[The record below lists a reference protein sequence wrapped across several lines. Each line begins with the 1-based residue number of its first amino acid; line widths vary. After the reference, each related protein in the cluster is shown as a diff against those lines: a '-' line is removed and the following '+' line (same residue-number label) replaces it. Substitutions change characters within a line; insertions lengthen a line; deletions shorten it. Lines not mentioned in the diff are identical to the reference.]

1 MAPSFLCFGVL
12 FQCVSVFL
20 LPSSVAAVTFELP
33 ERTFSMVVEE
43 DGSALVEETVTWL
56 LKDPFR
62 YVTWRVEYPSE
73 VDIEDLQVAVLQ
85 GPNLT
90 PEINYVMNRH
100 MWSLWNCGSHQE
112 VLVLVGRACM

>member
-1 MAPSFLCFGVL
+1 
-12 FQCVSVFL
+12 
-20 LPSSVAAVTFELP
+20 
-33 ERTFSMVVEE
+33 MVVEE

-85 GPNLT
+85 GPT
-90 PEINYVMNRH
+90 
-100 MWSLWNCGSHQE
+100 
-112 VLVLVGRACM
+112 